1 MHIYNL
7 ISIVTQ
13 MLRFYVF
20 VEIIMLTMIFSNRS
34 HLLSFTINQQCKLC
48 QLRLLFLEL
57 WRTRQLENFFQKNT
71 PKNLE
76 SSIQIPSYMH
86 SWVLRKM
93 RQIPGNYPKKPWK
106 SEWAVGADFS
116 AALEGCA
123 GLSNSWAGFNSLR
136 EQQPR
141 P

>member
-86 SWVLRKM
+86 S
-93 RQIPGNYPKKPWK
+93 
-106 SEWAVGADFS
+106 
-116 AALEGCA
+116 
-123 GLSNSWAGFNSLR
+123 
-136 EQQPR
+136 
-141 P
+141 